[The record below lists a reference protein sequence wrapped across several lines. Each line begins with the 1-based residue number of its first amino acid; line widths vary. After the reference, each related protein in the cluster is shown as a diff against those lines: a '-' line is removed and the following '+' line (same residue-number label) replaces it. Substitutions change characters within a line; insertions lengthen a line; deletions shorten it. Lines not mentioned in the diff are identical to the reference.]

1 MDNKAIWEFA
11 STGGSP
17 DEGIHNSMIEHF
29 AGNYNYHLAREIIQ
43 NSLDA
48 KLENSNKP
56 VVVKFELE
64 QFTQTEIPRHSQI
77 QEILRKCNDYWI
89 DEETREFMQKA
100 ITCISQDHIPVLKI
114 SDYNTA
120 GLSGDDYQKDGTWYK
135 LVKSRGSSSKVGGEG
150 GSFGIGKGAPFAA
163 SDLRIV
169 FYSTKN
175 EAGDLI
181 FQGIAEL
188 VSFKDNNDI
197 KRGIG
202 SFSKNQ
208 RSLRAEQDLPSP
220 RFLREEPG
228 TDIYI
233 IGYKNSKAWDKDLLK
248 SVLRN
253 FWYAILQSELEVIIQ
268 NIRINQSNLEEH
280 LVQNFFGEAYRDDI
294 EPTGNPLQYYLA
306 VTKGRLFTTSLKEV
320 GQVSFYFFETD
331 EYLNHVAMMR
341 KSHMVIFSRNF
352 RFPSSYAGVFICDDE
367 RGNHELRKM
376 EPPAHD
382 KWIVE
387 RSPVK
392 GKKVF
397 DEVTTFIKQCLEK
410 SKAIRKNEVLEIPD
424 MEKYLPDNEDA
435 ESDSSSNQGTKY
447 SGLEGIQETSQLIQK
462 SEAYPTP
469 VSISPFKVSIINRKT
484 GLPTD
489 DEDDDDYEQTGKK
502 KKKNKKPKQKIESD
516 IQFRIFNSGRSDNK
530 YEYTVIIKN
539 KKPGRYTLKFFAIG
553 EDISEKLIISE
564 ISLIN
569 GKKYSFS
576 GNMIKDVLLK
586 TGEEIRFK
594 LYVNAKFKTA
604 LKIEVNEV
612 QQ

>member
-1 MDNKAIWEFA
+1 MNNQPKWEFA

-56 VVVKFELE
+56 AVVQFKLE
-64 QFTQTEIPRHSQI
+64 NFTQAEIPRHSQM
-77 QEILRKCNDYWI
+77 QEILQKCNDYWI

-100 ITCISQDHIPVLKI
+100 IRCISQEHIPVLKI
-114 SDYNTA
+114 SDYNTK

-175 EAGDLI
+175 EAEDII

-202 SFSKNQ
+202 SFGKNQ
-208 RSLRAEQDLPSP
+208 QSLRVEQDLPSP
-220 RFLREEPG
+220 RFRRQETG

-233 IGYKNSKAWDKDLLK
+233 IGYKNSRAWDKDLLK

-253 FWYAILQSELEVIIQ
+253 FWYAIFQNELEVIIQ
-268 NIRINQSNLEEH
+268 NTLINQSNLEEH
-280 LVQNFFGEAYRDDI
+280 LVQNFFGEAYRDDL
-294 EPTGNPLQYYLA
+294 EPFGNPLQYYLA

-320 GQVSFYFFETD
+320 GHVSFYFFETD

-382 KWIVE
+382 KWIVG

-397 DEVTTFIKQCLEK
+397 EEVTTFIKQCLEK

-424 MEKYLPDNEDA
+424 MEKYLPDNEES
-435 ESDSSSNQGTKY
+435 ESDPNSGQSKKY
-447 SGLEGIQETSQLIQK
+447 SGSEAIQETSQLVQK

-469 VSISPFKVSIINRKT
+469 VNISPFKISIINKKI

-489 DEDDDDYEQTGKK
+489 DDYDYESTGTKK
-502 KKKNKKPKQKIESD
+502 KKKKRPNLKTDSE
-516 IQFRIFNSGRSDNK
+516 IQFRIFNSSRSGNK
-530 YEYTVIIKN
+530 YEYTVIMKS
-539 KKPGRYTLKFFAIG
+539 KKTGKYTLKLFAIG
-553 EDISEKLIISE
+553 EDISEKLIISD
-564 ISLIN
+564 ISQIN
-569 GKKYSFS
+569 GKKHAFS
-576 GNMIKDVLLK
+576 GNMIKDVLLVAQ
-586 TGEEIRFK
+586 EETRFK

-612 QQ
+612 Q